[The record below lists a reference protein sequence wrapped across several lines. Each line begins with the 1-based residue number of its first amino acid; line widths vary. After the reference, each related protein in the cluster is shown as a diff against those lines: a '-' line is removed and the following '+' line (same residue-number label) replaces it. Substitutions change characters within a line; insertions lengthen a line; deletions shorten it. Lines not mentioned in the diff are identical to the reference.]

1 MGMFIK
7 DRVIEVPL
15 GVATKLSLLRIKKQ
29 ELSALKGLSYRRA
42 DCPG

>member
-1 MGMFIK
+1 MSMFIK

-29 ELSALKGLSYRRA
+29 ELSVLKVLSYRRA